1 MLCAGSVTRCSRTG
15 MLSGPRDAGLNPG
28 LNFTKTHMPT
38 TTINHSYGEAL
49 EAAAK
54 HGKRISREGWN
65 GKGLFVFVQVPAE
78 VPAEIIPK
86 MSSLPND
93 VKAEFVR
100 RGGSIRYRNQLAIV
114 YPDGTVYGWD
124 SSPSDQLENDWCIHH
139 EEQPAHFLPAPVSET
154 AGTAKPM
161 T

>member
-1 MLCAGSVTRCSRTG
+1 
-15 MLSGPRDAGLNPG
+15 
-28 LNFTKTHMPT
+28 MPT

-54 HGKRISREGWN
+54 QGKRISREGWN

-78 VPAEIIPK
+78 VPESIIPK

-100 RGGSIRYRNQLAIV
+100 RGGPIRYKNQLAMV

-124 SSPSDQLENDWCIHH
+124 SSPSDQLEHDWCIHH
-139 EEQPAHFLPAPVSET
+139 EDEPAAFTAAPVSET
-154 AGTAKPM
+154 AGTAKPL
-161 T
+161 